1 MPLKIIR
8 NDITKVSADILVNS
22 ANPKPKYGT
31 GTDYAIYNAAGVDEL
46 LAERKKIGNINV
58 GDIAVTPA
66 FNLDAKYIIHTVGPI
81 WFGGGKGELDY
92 LKSCYQKSLEKAVEL
107 ECESIAF
114 PLISTGVYMFP
125 RDKAL
130 QVAMTTISQFL
141 FEHDMTVYLVVFD
154 EKSFQLSGKIFSD
167 VDNYID
173 SDEVLN
179 SQGNEY
185 RVLLEWIEPDK
196 RAEAMQMLSGAKN
209 NVSALEV
216 IKQFVSRRDYDR
228 AESWFRWHYTGKE
241 AGKETDKD
249 SQQKPQPKSLD
260 EIISTDEKN
269 FHDKLI
275 ELIDERG
282 MTDPQVYK
290 KANIDRKLFSKM
302 RCTPDYTPRK
312 KTAVALALALEL
324 NHDEMVDLLG
334 RAGIAFSPS
343 SKFDK
348 IVEYFVDEGIYD
360 VQSINLCLFDHGEDT
375 LGD

>member
-66 FNLDAKYIIHTVGPI
+66 FNLNAKYIIHTVGPI
-81 WFGGGKGELDY
+81 WFGGTKGELDH
-92 LKSCYQKSLEKAVEL
+92 LKSCYQKSLDKAVEL

-130 QVAMTTISQFL
+130 QVAMSTISQFL
-141 FEHDMTVYLVVFD
+141 FEHDMTVFLVVFD

-167 VDNYID
+167 VDDYID
-173 SDEVLN
+173 SDEVLS

-196 RAEAMQMLSGAKN
+196 RTEAMEMLSGVRDD
-209 NVSALEV
+209 VSALEV
-216 IKQFVSRRDYDR
+216 IKKYTSRRDFNR
-228 AESWFRWHYTGKE
+228 AESWFKWHYM
-241 AGKETDKD
+241 DKAP
-249 SQQKPQPKSLD
+249 QEKAKPKTLD
-260 EIISTDEKN
+260 EIIFTDEKN
-269 FHDKLI
+269 FHDRLF

-282 MTDPQVYK
+282 MTDPEVYK
-290 KANIDRKLFSKM
+290 KANIDRKLFSKL
-302 RCTPDYTPRK
+302 RCNPDYTPSK
-312 KTAVALALALEL
+312 KTAMALALALEL
-324 NHDEMVDLLG
+324 DHDEMVDLLG

-348 IVEYFVDEGIYD
+348 IVEYFVDGGIYD
-360 VQSINLCLFDHGEDT
+360 VQTINLSLFEHGEDI
-375 LGD
+375 LGS

>member
-1 MPLKIIR
+1 
-8 NDITKVSADILVNS
+8 
-22 ANPKPKYGT
+22 
-31 GTDYAIYNAAGVDEL
+31 
-46 LAERKKIGNINV
+46 
-58 GDIAVTPA
+58 
-66 FNLDAKYIIHTVGPI
+66 
-81 WFGGGKGELDY
+81 
-92 LKSCYQKSLEKAVEL
+92 
-107 ECESIAF
+107 
-114 PLISTGVYMFP
+114 
-125 RDKAL
+125 
-130 QVAMTTISQFL
+130 
-141 FEHDMTVYLVVFD
+141 MTVYLVVFD

-196 RAEAMQMLSGAKN
+196 RAEAMQMLSGVPDN
-209 NVSALEV
+209 FSALEV
-216 IKQFVSRRDYDR
+216 LKKYVTGRDYDR
-228 AESWFRWHYTGKE
+228 AESWFRWHYTGK
-241 AGKETDKD
+241 GSDINSDINSDKKSD
-249 SQQKPQPKSLD
+249 KITQQKAQSKTLD
-260 EIISTDEKN
+260 EIISTGEKN

-360 VQSINLCLFDHGEDT
+360 VQTINLSLFEHGEDT